1 MTRTDLA
8 HESVDL
14 SGKVALVTGASKG
27 IGRAIA
33 AAYARAGADVAI
45 TGRDADGLSRTAD
58 IITGQGRR
66 VHICQVDFLNRD
78 AVTAIPATVA
88 RELGRID
95 ILVNNAAIIH
105 PRIDLEQLDEQLWY
119 DVIEVNLNAAA
130 MLTRRTIPIM
140 RDAGGG
146 SICNISS
153 IGGRTGAKGRSAYRV
168 TKAALISLT
177 ESVAAEVWCDGIRVN
192 CICPGGTDTEGYRS
206 AFNTAGR
213 ADNPRLIA
221 PDEIAQLALFLASDA
236 SSAVT
241 GTAIDA
247 FGSTNPLFA

>member
-27 IGRAIA
+27 IGSAIA

-58 IITGQGRR
+58 AIAGQGRR
-66 VHICQVDFLNRD
+66 VYICQVDFLNSD

-177 ESVAAEVWCDGIRVN
+177 ESVAAEVWSDGIRVN

-213 ADNPRLIA
+213 ADNPRLMA

>member
-1 MTRTDLA
+1 M
-8 HESVDL
+8 
-14 SGKVALVTGASKG
+14 
-27 IGRAIA
+27 
-33 AAYARAGADVAI
+33 
-45 TGRDADGLSRTAD
+45 
-58 IITGQGRR
+58 
-66 VHICQVDFLNRD
+66 
-78 AVTAIPATVA
+78 
-88 RELGRID
+88 
-95 ILVNNAAIIH
+95 
-105 PRIDLEQLDEQLWY
+105 EQLDEQLWY

-146 SICNISS
+146 SISNISS
-153 IGGRTGAKGRSAYRV
+153 IGGRSGAKGRSAYRV

-177 ESVAAEVWCDGIRVN
+177 ESVAAEVWIDGIRVN

-213 ADNPRLIA
+213 ADNPRLMA

-247 FGSTNPLFA
+247 FGSTNPLFS

>member
-1 MTRTDLA
+1 MTPTDIA
-8 HESVDL
+8 RASVDL
-14 SGKVALVTGASKG
+14 FGKVALVTGASKG

-33 AAYARAGADVAI
+33 VAYARAGADVAI
-45 TGRDADGLSRTAD
+45 TGRDTDDLARTAD
-58 IITGQGRR
+58 AITSHGRR
-66 VHICQVDFLNRD
+66 AQVCQVDFLDRD
-78 AVTAIPATVA
+78 AVSAIPASVA
-88 RELGRID
+88 ETLGRID

-105 PRIDLEQLDEQLWY
+105 PRIDLEQLDAQLWY

-130 MLTRRTIPIM
+130 MLTRHTIPIM
-140 RDAGGG
+140 RDNGGG
-146 SICNISS
+146 AICNISS

-177 ESVAAEVWCDGIRVN
+177 ESVAAEVWSDGIRVN

-206 AFNTAGR
+206 AFNTSGR
-213 ADNPRLIA
+213 ADNPRLMD

-247 FGSTNPLFA
+247 FGSTNPLFG

>member
-1 MTRTDLA
+1 MTPTDLA
-8 HESVDL
+8 RESVDL

-33 AAYARAGADVAI
+33 VAYARAGADVAI

-58 IITGQGRR
+58 AIAGQGTRA
-66 VHICQVDFLNRD
+66 HICQVDFLKRD
-78 AVTAIPATVA
+78 AVAAIPAGVA
-88 RELGRID
+88 EELGRID

-130 MLTRRTIPIM
+130 MLTRHTIPIM

-153 IGGRTGAKGRSAYRV
+153 IGGRSGAKGRSAYRV

-177 ESVAAEVWCDGIRVN
+177 ESVAAEVWSDGIRVN

-213 ADNPRLIA
+213 ADNPRLMA

-247 FGSTNPLFA
+247 FGSTNPLFS

>member
-1 MTRTDLA
+1 MTPTDLA
-8 HESVDL
+8 RASVDL

-27 IGRAIA
+27 IGRAVA
-33 AAYARAGADVAI
+33 MAYARAGADVAI

-58 IITGQGRR
+58 AIASQGRR
-66 VHICQVDFLNRD
+66 VEICQVDFLDRD
-78 AVTAIPATVA
+78 AVTAIPAAVA
-88 RELGRID
+88 EELGRID

-105 PRIDLEQLDEQLWY
+105 PRIDLEQLGEQLWY

-140 RDAGGG
+140 RDTGGG

-177 ESVAAEVWCDGIRVN
+177 ESVAAEVWGDGIRVN

-213 ADNPRLIA
+213 ADNPRLMA

>member
-1 MTRTDLA
+1 M
-8 HESVDL
+8 
-14 SGKVALVTGASKG
+14 
-27 IGRAIA
+27 
-33 AAYARAGADVAI
+33 AI
-45 TGRDADGLSRTAD
+45 TGRDPDGLSRTAD
-58 IITGQGRR
+58 AIAGQGRR

-78 AVTAIPATVA
+78 AVTAIPAAVA
-88 RELGRID
+88 QELGRID

-177 ESVAAEVWCDGIRVN
+177 ESVAAEVWSDGIRVN

-213 ADNPRLIA
+213 ADNPRLMA

>member
-1 MTRTDLA
+1 MTPSDLA
-8 HESVDL
+8 SASVIL
-14 SGKVALVTGASKG
+14 AGKVALVTGASKG

-33 AAYARAGADVAI
+33 VAYARAGADVAI
-45 TGRDADGLSRTAD
+45 TGRDADDLARTAD
-58 IITGQGRR
+58 AITRQGRKAQ
-66 VHICQVDFLNRD
+66 ICQVDFLDRD
-78 AVTAIPATVA
+78 AVAAIPASVA
-88 RELGRID
+88 EQLGRID

-105 PRIDLEQLDEQLWY
+105 PRIDLEQLDAQLWC

-130 MLTRRTIPIM
+130 MLTRRAIPIM
-140 RDAGGG
+140 RDGGGG

-153 IGGRTGAKGRSAYRV
+153 IGGRSGAKGRSAYRV

-177 ESVAAEVWCDGIRVN
+177 ESVAAEVWSDGIRVN

-206 AFNTAGR
+206 AFNTSGR
-213 ADNPRLIA
+213 ADNPRLMA

-247 FGSTNPLFA
+247 FGSTNPLFG

>member
-1 MTRTDLA
+1 MTPTDLA
-8 HESVDL
+8 RESVDL

-58 IITGQGRR
+58 AITGHGRR
-66 VHICQVDFLNRD
+66 VHICQVDFLDRD

-88 RELGRID
+88 QELGHID
-95 ILVNNAAIIH
+95 ILANNAAIIH
-105 PRIDLEQLDEQLWY
+105 PRISLGQLDEQLWY

-177 ESVAAEVWCDGIRVN
+177 ESVAAEVWSDGIRVN

-213 ADNPRLIA
+213 ADNPRLMA

>member
-1 MTRTDLA
+1 MTPTDLA
-8 HESVDL
+8 RESVDL

-27 IGRAIA
+27 IGRAVA
-33 AAYARAGADVAI
+33 MAYARAGADVAI

-58 IITGQGRR
+58 AIASQGRR
-66 VHICQVDFLNRD
+66 VQICQVDFLDRD
-78 AVTAIPATVA
+78 AVTAIPTAVA
-88 RELGRID
+88 EELGRID

-177 ESVAAEVWCDGIRVN
+177 ESVAAEVWSDGIRVN

-213 ADNPRLIA
+213 ADNPRLMA